1 MIIIDTRLKGS
12 FSSANQ
18 ILYCSPVAPSAFH
31 LFSDVTVC
39 ALWGKSIVIEK
50 AECKFK
56 ATSTNSIKMLVF
68 EEAERRI
75 QEVGG
80 FSSKLEEVLLYMLKD
95 SKDIRDT
102 IVKENEAMRAETE
115 KRLKEME
122 KQVQDDTNRLKEI
135 IKKENEERQRD
146 MKDIEGFV
154 KKENADRKRE
164 TQEISDK
171 MAKEEERRWNFESSL
186 SNLSLIIVIALET

>member
-1 MIIIDTRLKGS
+1 M
-12 FSSANQ
+12 
-18 ILYCSPVAPSAFH
+18 
-31 LFSDVTVC
+31 
-39 ALWGKSIVIEK
+39 IEK
-50 AECKFK
+50 AECKYK
-56 ATSTNSIKMLVF
+56 ATSTNSTKMLVF

-102 IVKENEAMRAETE
+102 MVKENEAMRAETE

-122 KQVQDDTNRLKEI
+122 KQVQEDTNRLKEI

-171 MAKEEERRWNFESSL
+171 MAKEEERR
-186 SNLSLIIVIALET
+186 

>member
-1 MIIIDTRLKGS
+1 MG
-12 FSSANQ
+12 
-18 ILYCSPVAPSAFH
+18 
-31 LFSDVTVC
+31 SDVTVC
-39 ALWGKSIVIEK
+39 VRGKSIVIEK

-102 IVKENEAMRAETE
+102 MVKENEAMRAETE
-115 KRLKEME
+115 K
-122 KQVQDDTNRLKEI
+122 RLKEI

-171 MAKEEERRWNFESSL
+171 MAKEEERRIAEAK
-186 SNLSLIIVIALET
+186 ALEDKLAKEKKALEEYLKKDALEHK

>member
-1 MIIIDTRLKGS
+1 MF
-12 FSSANQ
+12 FSASQ

-31 LFSDVTVC
+31 LLSDVTVC
-39 ALWGKSIVIEK
+39 VREK
-50 AECKFK
+50 LCDREGSAECKYK

-102 IVKENEAMRAETE
+102 MVKENEAMRAETE

-122 KQVQDDTNRLKEI
+122 KQVQEDTNRLKEI

-171 MAKEEERRWNFESSL
+171 MAKEEERR
-186 SNLSLIIVIALET
+186 

>member
-1 MIIIDTRLKGS
+1 
-12 FSSANQ
+12 
-18 ILYCSPVAPSAFH
+18 
-31 LFSDVTVC
+31 
-39 ALWGKSIVIEK
+39 
-50 AECKFK
+50 
-56 ATSTNSIKMLVF
+56 
-68 EEAERRI
+68 
-75 QEVGG
+75 
-80 FSSKLEEVLLYMLKD
+80 MLKD

-102 IVKENEAMRAETE
+102 MVKENEAMKAESE

-122 KQVQDDTNRLKEI
+122 KQFQVILFDSQKRPHLNPQDDTSRLKEI

-171 MAKEEERRWNFESSL
+171 MTKEEERRCILFKLLTFTGCREQL
-186 SNLSLIIVIALET
+186 LTILEFIYHILTFVLQSG

>member
-1 MIIIDTRLKGS
+1 
-12 FSSANQ
+12 
-18 ILYCSPVAPSAFH
+18 
-31 LFSDVTVC
+31 
-39 ALWGKSIVIEK
+39 
-50 AECKFK
+50 
-56 ATSTNSIKMLVF
+56 MLVF

-80 FSSKLEEVLLYMLKD
+80 FSTKLEEVLLYMLKD

-102 IVKENEAMRAETE
+102 MVKENEAMKAESE

-122 KQVQDDTNRLKEI
+122 KQFQVILFDSQKRQAHLNPQDDTSRLKEI

-171 MAKEEERRWNFESSL
+171 MTKEEERRCILFILLTFVGCREQLGKDSKTRVTG
-186 SNLSLIIVIALET
+186 IVRKEGGGTPPFR

>member
-1 MIIIDTRLKGS
+1 
-12 FSSANQ
+12 
-18 ILYCSPVAPSAFH
+18 
-31 LFSDVTVC
+31 
-39 ALWGKSIVIEK
+39 
-50 AECKFK
+50 
-56 ATSTNSIKMLVF
+56 MLVF

-80 FSSKLEEVLLYMLKD
+80 FSTKLEEVLLYMLKD

-102 IVKENEAMRAETE
+102 MVKENEAMKAESE

-122 KQVQDDTNRLKEI
+122 KQFQVILFDSQKRQAHLNPQDDTSRLKEI

-171 MAKEEERRWNFESSL
+171 MTKEEERRCILFKLLTFTGCREQLLTILELIYHIFNFCITEWLKLKLWRTSWQRRRKPL
-186 SNLSLIIVIALET
+186 RNI

>member
-1 MIIIDTRLKGS
+1 MGSDVRTRLSRGVTSS
-12 FSSANQ
+12 F
-18 ILYCSPVAPSAFH
+18 
-31 LFSDVTVC
+31 
-39 ALWGKSIVIEK
+39 
-50 AECKFK
+50 
-56 ATSTNSIKMLVF
+56 KMLVF

-80 FSSKLEEVLLYMLKD
+80 FSTKLEEVLLYMLKD

-102 IVKENEAMRAETE
+102 MVKENEAMKADSE

-122 KQVQDDTNRLKEI
+122 KQFQDDTSRLKEI

-171 MAKEEERRWNFESSL
+171 MRRRRGG
-186 SNLSLIIVIALET
+186 